1 MIRIVV
7 AEDHHI
13 VRRCIVSLIEMT
25 DGMEVVGEAAD
36 GHEALR
42 QIQKKIP
49 DVAIVDIKMP
59 RLHGVEVTG
68 QVQKLDINTSV
79 VILSAYCDHTSVRRA
94 LEYGAMGY
102 VVKNGEPEELMIAI
116 RSAHKGVIYL
126 SPSIAQIIVPDYLQ
140 TASSN
145 EALTV
150 SDRLTS
156 RERETLQL
164 IVEGHTNRAIAK
176 LLQVSPKTVEKH
188 RTQLMKKLEATNLPE
203 LVLAAAKHRLV
214 YFE

>member
-7 AEDHHI
+7 ADDHNI
-13 VRRCIVSLIEMT
+13 VRRCIVSLIETT

-36 GHEALR
+36 GHEAVR

-59 RLHGVEVTG
+59 HLHGVEVTG
-68 QVQKLDINTSV
+68 QVQKLDIDTKV
-79 VILSAYCDHTSVRRA
+79 VILSAYYDHTSVRRA
-94 LEYGAMGY
+94 LENGASGY
-102 VVKNGEPEELMIAI
+102 VLKNGEPEELMIAI
-116 RSAHKGVIYL
+116 RSAHKGVTYL
-126 SPSIAQIIVPDYLQ
+126 SPSIAQIIVPEYLQ

-150 SDRLTS
+150 SDRLTP
-156 RERETLQL
+156 REREILQL
-164 IVEGHTNRAIAK
+164 TVEGHTNRAIAK
-176 LLQVSPKTVEKH
+176 LLHVSPKTVEKH
-188 RTQLMKKLEATNLPE
+188 RTELMKKLEATNLPE
-203 LVLAAAKHRLV
+203 LVLIAAKHRLV

>member
-7 AEDHHI
+7 ADDHNI
-13 VRRCIVSLIEMT
+13 VRRCIVSLIETT

-36 GHEALR
+36 GHEAVR

-59 RLHGVEVTG
+59 HLHGVEVTG
-68 QVQKLDINTSV
+68 QVQKLDIDTKV
-79 VILSAYCDHTSVRRA
+79 VILSAYYDNTSVRRA
-94 LEYGAMGY
+94 LENGAIGY
-102 VVKNGEPEELMIAI
+102 VLKDGEPEELMIAI
-116 RSAHKGVIYL
+116 RSAHKGVTYL
-126 SPSIAQIIVPDYLQ
+126 SPSIAQIIVPEYLQ

-150 SDRLTS
+150 SDRLTP
-156 RERETLQL
+156 REREILQL
-164 IVEGHTNRAIAK
+164 TVEGHTNRAIAK
-176 LLQVSPKTVEKH
+176 LLRVSPKTVEKH
-188 RTQLMKKLEATNLPE
+188 RTELMKKLEATNLPE